1 MCFFLIVIFLN
12 QESIGEILNNEN
24 LNPSDS
30 PSTSPPDARL
40 ASYLT
45 GLLLSAPVCTSI
57 SDTGDLKNL
66 YCNLFEAWSI
76 GLLSV
81 SAPWRLLCAY
91 IAAGILNLCPAALEW
106 TASRF
111 PSLRQVYLNLESFV
125 ARRLWAE
132 RAALPICSQYAQSY
146 VDLWTSVH
154 NSKWQALRGKLN
166 VDSATPISISSG
178 KNMPTSEEIGDYT
191 LTSMPKSWE
200 ASEGWVCCD
209 SVWEIWTGV
218 LQVFPV
224 EWTCPPLYTGQ
235 PLIDGGEGPPMLK
248 EGCLVMRGVDWDQRE
263 GGEGIMNEDGK
274 DIFEEARESRK
285 SDLASLQGDSKGPD
299 VERRSLEEATDS
311 KGKIKVPKAGLPRL
325 PLGTV
330 VSIEPWKGVPGLA
343 RRVRWQLTGKE
354 GVYRWGGDGGRFDIV
369 HVDVNEKQTRLR
381 KRFPLPESM
390 EQCAVRHGFG
400 ASRKY
405 PVLFRLRRDT
415 IQLSLSDSEEHEGE
429 GILEYPDFGS
439 GVRVF
444 FTFHRDGAV
453 SILEDDLLWGSRDNG
468 WEGRFGQPSFIP
480 GSQMVVTP
488 TCYMNSSSS
497 DFNQFEML
505 LGSDSLVVERLRNR
519 EDGSRL
525 RISSE
530 LRLFRSRRRSIVPK
544 SIADNAFI
552 PASELPPI
560 CFDEDFKPS
569 YFSLSHDRRTITCTS
584 VDGRGTA
591 FASVGFTKGVH
602 YWEVKIEQADIGS
615 VFIGVAEKPSSASLT
630 GSTSTSE
637 NSHRFHRW
645 LGHGFVNFRATYNAG
660 AERVYGAHAHAG
672 DIVGVLLDCDAGR
685 LSFFLD
691 GVKYGEHLMN
701 DLGCAF
707 ENLSPFGFN
716 ADGCGSG
723 GAGQG
728 APNASD
734 RSRDRRYSANGVVRP
749 RSLWPIVGLRSLGD
763 RVTLGT
769 KWLSGYGPDGIV
781 SLRNIVAADEV
792 LRCYE
797 SSLQSKPFSSSDK
810 STAYSISKSL
820 TFPRWFV
827 VESYVEYQRWKSSR
841 WYRTATR
848 GSGPYRLSSFGLDAD
863 LDMSPLSCACACASL
878 GLKYVLLPGDT

>member
-1 MCFFLIVIFLN
+1 
-12 QESIGEILNNEN
+12 
-24 LNPSDS
+24 
-30 PSTSPPDARL
+30 
-40 ASYLT
+40 
-45 GLLLSAPVCTSI
+45 VCGSI
-57 SDTGDLKNL
+57 SDEAELNL
-66 YCNLFEAWSI
+66 HYCNLFEAWSV

-81 SAPWRLLCAY
+81 SAPWRLICAY
-91 IAAGILNLCPAALEW
+91 TAAGILNICPDALKW
-106 TASRF
+106 TVSRF
-111 PSLRQVYLNLESFV
+111 PSLRHIYINLGSLV

-146 VDLWTSVH
+146 VDLMTSVH
-154 NSKWQALRGKLN
+154 NTKWPELPKYLK
-166 VDSATPISISSG
+166 VDSATPISLSSPDNLLIG
-178 KNMPTSEEIGDYT
+178 EEMPI
-191 LTSMPKSWE
+191 SWE

-209 SVWEIWTGV
+209 SVWEIWTGI

-224 EWTCPPLYTGQ
+224 EWSCPPLYTGQ
-235 PLIDGGEGPPMLK
+235 TLIDGGEGPPMLK
-248 EGCLVMRGVDWDQRE
+248 EGCFVMRGVDWDQRE
-263 GGEGIMNEDGK
+263 VDKDGEDEDGK
-274 DIFEEARESRK
+274 NVFEAAKESRK
-285 SDLASLQGDSKGPD
+285 RDLASFQDESVGLNI
-299 VERRSLEEATDS
+299 ERTAETAEEAHNN
-311 KGKIKVPKAGLPRL
+311 KAKPKPTKTGLPKL
-325 PLGTV
+325 PIGTV
-330 VSIEPWKGVPGLA
+330 ISIEPWKGIPCLA
-343 RRVRWQLTGKE
+343 RRVRWHLTGIE
-354 GVYRWGGDGGRFDIV
+354 GVYRWGGDGGCFDIV
-369 HVDVNEKQTRLR
+369 HVDVNEKQTRVR
-381 KRFPLPESM
+381 KRYPLPESM

-400 ASRKY
+400 TSRKF
-405 PVLFRLRRDT
+405 PVLFRLRKDT
-415 IQLSLSDSEEHEGE
+415 IKLCSADSEDHEGE
-429 GILEYPDFGS
+429 GILEYPDFGA

-444 FTFHRDGAV
+444 FTLHRDGAV
-453 SILEDDLLWGSRDNG
+453 SITEDDLLWGSRDNG
-468 WEGRFGQPSFIP
+468 WEGRFGQSAYKP
-480 GSQMVVTP
+480 GSLMVVTP
-488 TCYMNSSSS
+488 TCFMNSCPS

-505 LGSDSLVVERLRNR
+505 LGSDSFFVDRLRNK
-519 EDGSRL
+519 EDRSRL

-530 LRLFRSRRRSIVPK
+530 LRLYRSRRRTNVPK
-544 SIADNAFI
+544 LATHNGFVS
-552 PASELPPI
+552 ASELPPI
-560 CFDEDFKPS
+560 SFDDDFKPS

-602 YWEVKIEQADIGS
+602 YWEVMIEQADIGS
-615 VFIGVAEKPSSASLT
+615 VFIGVAEKPSSVSIT
-630 GSTSTSE
+630 NSSSND

-645 LGHGFVNFRATYNAG
+645 MGHGFVNFRATYNSG

-728 APNASD
+728 APNATD

-749 RSLWPIVGLRSLGD
+749 RSLWPVIGLRSLGD

-769 KWLSGYGPDGIV
+769 KWISGYGPDGIV

-797 SSLQSKPFSSSDK
+797 RSLSNGHVFSDERESKDNFAK
-810 STAYSISKSL
+810 RII
-820 TFPRWFV
+820 FPRWFV
-827 VESYVEYQRWKSSR
+827 KESYIEYQLWRSSR

-848 GSGPYRLSSFGLDAD
+848 GSGPYRLASFGLDVD